1 MLILLPPS
9 RTMSSPA
16 TGAPYSP
23 AALSFASVAD
33 VAALRSEVAAAYVSA
48 CTAPDGAKRLGLTAR
63 QAAELPELALLESRP
78 ALAAGRAYT
87 GVLYAAAGIEA
98 LAEPEAG
105 PGAQRAGLEVLIA
118 SALYGWV
125 RPHDVIAPYRLTMS
139 SPLLDRPLAAAW
151 REAASG
157 VLAAESAGRLTL
169 DCRSGEYQAAAPA
182 KACAGEYLA
191 LKAVTVRDGA
201 EKTVSHF
208 AKHYRGVLTG
218 ALVELAASR
227 DLSGFG
233 ADDVAQVAAGLPEVK
248 DVRLTPG
255 TLTLVV

>member
-9 RTMSSPA
+9 RTMFSPA
-16 TGAPYSP
+16 AGAPYSP

-33 VAALRSEVAAAYVSA
+33 VAALRSEVAAAYVSV
-48 CTAPDGAKRLGLTAR
+48 CSAPDGAKRLGLTAR
-63 QAAELPELALLESRP
+63 QAAELPELALLGSRP
-78 ALAAGRAYT
+78 ALPAGRAYT

-98 LAEPEAG
+98 LTEPG
-105 PGAQRAGLEVLIA
+105 TQRAGLEVLIA

-125 RPHDVIAPYRLTMS
+125 RPSDVIAPYRLTMGS
-139 SPLLDRPLAAAW
+139 SILDRPLAAAW
-151 REAASG
+151 REAASA
-157 VLAAESAGRLTL
+157 VLAAKSTGRLTL

-182 KACAGEYLA
+182 KACSGEYLA

-218 ALVELAASR
+218 ALVELAAGR

-233 ADDVAQVAAGLPEVK
+233 ADDVAQVAATLPEVK

>member
-9 RTMSSPA
+9 RTMFSPA
-16 TGAPYSP
+16 AGAPYDP

-48 CTAPDGAKRLGLTAR
+48 CSAPDGAKRLGLTAR

-98 LAEPEAG
+98 LAEP
-105 PGAQRAGLEVLIA
+105 GAQRAGLEVLIA

-125 RPHDVIAPYRLTMS
+125 RPSDVIAPYRLAMGS
-139 SPLLDRPLAAAW
+139 SILDRPLAAAW
-151 REAASG
+151 RKAASA
-157 VLAAESAGRLTL
+157 VLAAKSTGRLTL

-182 KACAGEYLA
+182 KACSGEYLA

-218 ALVELAASR
+218 ALVELAAGR

-233 ADDVAQVAAGLPEVK
+233 ADDVAQVAATLPEVK

>member
-9 RTMSSPA
+9 RTM
-16 TGAPYSP
+16 TAPTSGGPYNP
-23 AALSFASVAD
+23 AALSFAELDD
-33 VAALRSEVAAAYVSA
+33 VAALRCEVAAAFVSA
-48 CTAPDGAKRLGLTAR
+48 CSAKDGAKRLGITAR
-63 QAAELPELALLESRP
+63 QAAELPELARLAERP
-78 ALAAGRAYT
+78 ALAAGLAYT
-87 GVLYAAAGIEA
+87 GVLYASAGLPS
-98 LAEPEAG
+98 LAVPEAAR
-105 PGAQRAGLEVLIA
+105 PGLEVLIA

-139 SPLLDRPLAAAW
+139 SPLLERPLAAAW

-157 VLAAESAGRLTL
+157 VLSSLSAGQLTL

-191 LKAVTVRDGA
+191 LKAVTVKDGK

-218 ALVELAASR
+218 ALVELAGTK
-227 DLSGFG
+227 DLSDFT
-233 ADDVAQVAAGLPEVK
+233 AADVAQVAAGLPEVK
-248 DVRLTPG
+248 DVRLEKAA
-255 TLTLVV
+255 LTLVV